1 MVESLIKEDQFL
13 IQHTD
18 YELREEVVYPNGGTS
33 RFYDNGIDM
42 VIIDN
47 GVCNIGEKE
56 AAFSYMLITDKQNHY
71 MHQYRRV
78 FRFLGYLRP
87 EVDKYLESQ
96 DLSLVSDFTIRTNDR
111 AELDSKVE
119 NENFYLLT
127 LVAIAKEL
135 EIRGKNEANV
145 VLAVGLPL
153 TRFSAER
160 TPFIDYLSKNRDVV
174 FGFEQKLYKIHIL
187 NVLVY
192 PQCYAAIAGIG
203 PFSE

>member
-1 MVESLIKEDQFL
+1 MVESVNKEDQFL

-87 EVDKYLESQ
+87 EVDKYLES
-96 DLSLVSDFTIRTNDR
+96 
-111 AELDSKVE
+111 
-119 NENFYLLT
+119 
-127 LVAIAKEL
+127 
-135 EIRGKNEANV
+135 
-145 VLAVGLPL
+145 
-153 TRFSAER
+153 
-160 TPFIDYLSKNRDVV
+160 
-174 FGFEQKLYKIHIL
+174 
-187 NVLVY
+187 
-192 PQCYAAIAGIG
+192 
-203 PFSE
+203 

>member
-1 MVESLIKEDQFL
+1 M
-13 IQHTD
+13 
-18 YELREEVVYPNGGTS
+18 
-33 RFYDNGIDM
+33 
-42 VIIDN
+42 
-47 GVCNIGEKE
+47 
-56 AAFSYMLITDKQNHY
+56 
-71 MHQYRRV
+71 
-78 FRFLGYLRP
+78 
-87 EVDKYLESQ
+87 ESQ